1 MNYKCQAK
9 ILFIIE
15 NNSFRYMYE
24 LLSYLKK
31 NYIELYDYFIDD
43 IDFHLSV
50 QQYMFRKRT
59 DYN

>member
-1 MNYKCQAK
+1 
-9 ILFIIE
+9 
-15 NNSFRYMYE
+15 MYE